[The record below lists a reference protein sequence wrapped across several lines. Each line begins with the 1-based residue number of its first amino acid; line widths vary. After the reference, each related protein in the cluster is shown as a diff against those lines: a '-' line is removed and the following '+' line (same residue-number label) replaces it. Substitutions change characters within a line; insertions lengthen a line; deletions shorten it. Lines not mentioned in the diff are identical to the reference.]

1 MHAANRMLQSSS
13 DLAGEGLNHVSS
25 LKLLSTF
32 VLLGVPLALDLRIQN
47 FGPFSICHMIV

>member
-47 FGPFSICHMIV
+47 FVPFSICHMIV